1 MKRDEFAKFAM
12 ALRTYYPRENLLPN
26 NEAMELWYRQLQ
38 DIPFKVAE
46 AALNKWVALNK
57 WSPSIAE
64 IREQSAGLKRGSELQ
79 NWGDGWQKVLLA
91 VRRYGMYNVEQAM
104 ESLDDLSRKCV
115 ENIGF
120 INICRS
126 ENISVER
133 ANFRML
139 YETYIER
146 QKQDAQLPDSLKTLI
161 AQIPKLLID
170 EKQQ

>member
-1 MKRDEFAKFAM
+1 MKRDEFANFAM

-64 IREQSAGLKRGSELQ
+64 IREQSAGLKRGGELQ

-146 QKQDAQLPDSLKTLI
+146 QKQDAQLPDSIKTLI